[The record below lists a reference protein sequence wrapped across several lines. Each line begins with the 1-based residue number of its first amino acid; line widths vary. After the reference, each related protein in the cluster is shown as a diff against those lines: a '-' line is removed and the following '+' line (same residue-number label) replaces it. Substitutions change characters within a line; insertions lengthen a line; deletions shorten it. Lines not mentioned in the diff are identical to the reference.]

1 MSSIARWLMSLPPG
15 LILGLAFLLP
25 AAEASVFVGV
35 LIPGET
41 VVLVAG
47 VLAQAGVL
55 PLWAVM
61 AAAVSGAVVGDQV
74 GFWVGRRYGAGL
86 LDRMPP
92 RLRRRS
98 HPDRVLAFVRRRG
111 VLAVVL
117 GRWTASL
124 RALVPGIA
132 GMSGLRPRTFTLANA
147 AGGLV
152 WGVTVALVGYL
163 AGVGYGRIESRIN
176 QAGWLAVG
184 GLALVLLVVSLV
196 RRGRRSREPRDPE
209 PASDL
214 DTTSP
219 DTTRPST
226 TSPTTDRRN

>member
-1 MSSIARWLMSLPPG
+1 MSSIGRWLMSLPPG
-15 LILGLAFLLP
+15 LILSLAFVLP

-35 LIPGET
+35 LVPGET

-55 PLWAVM
+55 PLWGVM
-61 AAAVSGAVVGDQV
+61 VAAVAGAVVGDQV
-74 GFWVGRRYGAGL
+74 GFWVGRRFGPGL
-86 LDRMPP
+86 LERMPP
-92 RLRRRS
+92 WLRRRS
-98 HPDRVLAFVRRRG
+98 HPDQVLDFVRRRG
-111 VLAVVL
+111 VFAVVL

-132 GMSGLRPRTFTLANA
+132 GMSGLRPRTFALANA

-176 QAGWLAVG
+176 QAGWVVVG
-184 GLALVLLVVSLV
+184 GLVLALMVVSLV
-196 RRGRRSREPRDPE
+196 RRRRRSHQPG
-209 PASDL
+209 
-214 DTTSP
+214 
-219 DTTRPST
+219 PST
-226 TSPTTDRRN
+226 SNDDTPGAISPSTPTDQRI

>member
-1 MSSIARWLMSLPPG
+1 MSSIAQWLMSLPPG
-15 LILGLAFLLP
+15 LILGLTFLLP

-61 AAAVSGAVVGDQV
+61 AAAVSGAVIGDQV
-74 GFWVGRRYGAGL
+74 GFRVGRRWGPAL
-86 LDRMPP
+86 LERMPP
-92 RLRRRS
+92 WVRRRS
-98 HPDRVLAFVRRRG
+98 HPEQVLDFVRRRG

-132 GMSGLRPRTFTLANA
+132 GMSGLRPRTFTVANT
-147 AGGLV
+147 AGGVV
-152 WGVTVALVGYL
+152 WGVIVALVGYL

-176 QAGWLAVG
+176 QAGWLLLG
-184 GLALVLLVVSLV
+184 LLALALLVISLV
-196 RRGRRSREPRDPE
+196 RRRRRNLEQS
-209 PASDL
+209 ASDAADDE
-214 DTTSP
+214 DTNPTSA
-219 DTTRPST
+219 
-226 TSPTTDRRN
+226 SPTTDAQPTQRI